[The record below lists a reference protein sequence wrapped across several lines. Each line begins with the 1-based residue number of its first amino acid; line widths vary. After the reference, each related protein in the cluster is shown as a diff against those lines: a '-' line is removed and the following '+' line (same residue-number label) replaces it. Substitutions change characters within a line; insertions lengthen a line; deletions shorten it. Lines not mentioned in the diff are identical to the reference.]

1 MDGFGPNACR
11 GDSRRTTRIGT
22 QTLQAGI
29 PPGEAYPGRTI
40 AYCDKLSAMA
50 VKTEKELSEAQRNLW
65 LKAVAAVELRN
76 LGYAISL
83 LQEILKQEP
92 QFLMG
97 RQLLR
102 RAEVT
107 KNKSTKRS
115 FFNISTAPI
124 AVMKAQREIKKDP
137 KRAIEML
144 EKVLEDE
151 PYNRQA
157 NMALK
162 EAATAA
168 GWQEIGVF
176 ALRTLLEENPRD
188 VKVLRELGRL
198 YRELGEN
205 DQEVEVY
212 NQIIEINPLD
222 AEALR
227 LGKDAAAHAS
237 MKSGGW
243 TEAESYRDLIK
254 DKEMAI
260 SLEQQS
266 RMRLTGES
274 LEQQIAETYAR
285 HKAEPANVDLARRL
299 GALNEQKEDL
309 EAAIGW
315 YQYAADLAKGADT
328 GLVRKVSDLRIKRL
342 EREIAAHEEF
352 LSMHDAAHE
361 LHAKKSEELK
371 AAKAKRA
378 EILVTDAR
386 ERLARNPTDLQLR
399 FELGEHFVSARRF
412 REAVPELQ
420 RARQNPHARLKA
432 MNLLGCCYGELGM
445 LDLATKQLEEA
456 SKEILPMDA
465 MKKEIVYNLGLVYE
479 RTGDQEKSLACMKQI
494 YEVEH
499 GYKDVAT
506 RVESSYEK
514 NIREA

>member
-1 MDGFGPNACR
+1 
-11 GDSRRTTRIGT
+11 
-22 QTLQAGI
+22 
-29 PPGEAYPGRTI
+29 
-40 AYCDKLSAMA
+40 MA
-50 VKTEKELSEAQRNLW
+50 VKTEKELTETQRNLW

-83 LQEILKQEP
+83 LQEILKQQP
-92 QFLMG
+92 QFLAG

-102 RAEVT
+102 RTAVT

-115 FFNISTAPI
+115 FLNISTAPI
-124 AVMKAQREIKKDP
+124 AIMKAQREIKKDP

-144 EKVLEDE
+144 EKVLKDE

-157 NMALK
+157 NIALK

-168 GWQEIGVF
+168 GWPEIGVF

-188 VKVLRELGRL
+188 VKALRELGRL

-243 TEAESYRDLIK
+243 TSAESYRDLIK

-274 LEQQIAETYAR
+274 LEKQISETYAR

-299 GALNEQKEDL
+299 GALNEEKEDF

-315 YQYAADLAKGADT
+315 YQYAAELTKGADT

-352 LSMHDAAHE
+352 LAMHDAAHE

-378 EILVTDAR
+378 EILVIDAR
-386 ERLARNPTDLQLR
+386 ERVARNPTDLQLR
-399 FELGEHFVSARRF
+399 LELGEHLVSARRF

-465 MKKEIVYNLGLVYE
+465 MKKEIVYNLGLIYE
-479 RTGDQEKSLACMKQI
+479 RTGDQEKSLVCMKQI

-499 GYKDVAT
+499 GYKDVAA
-506 RVESSYEK
+506 RVEGSYQE
-514 NIREA
+514 NVREA